1 MTLTGITDGDGSVV
15 TEPPDEEEET
25 SSSGG
30 STTTF
35 DSGTQTLGTTSI
47 GTSDGDE
54 EEAEAIDVPS
64 SPSDPSDSS
73 PAGGAGAEETTE
85 RFAGLDDETLDD
97 ATTDEIVDVGN
108 AASDAYTAH
117 DRGNE
122 DATEAAQEDLQ
133 EAVNAATGEEPNN
146 SGTADSVGAKKAAA
160 ALLVGA
166 AVVRGS

>member
-1 MTLTGITDGDGSVV
+1 MALTGITDGDGSVA

-25 SSSGG
+25 SDSGG

-35 DSGTQTLGTTSI
+35 DSDTQTLGTTSL
-47 GTSDGDE
+47 GTSTGDQDE
-54 EEAEAIDVPS
+54 EDTIEVTS
-64 SPSDPSDSS
+64 SDSDPSNSS
-73 PAGGAGAEETTE
+73 PAGGAGAEEATE

-97 ATTDEIVDVGN
+97 SSTEEIVDVGN

-122 DATEAAQEDLQ
+122 DATQEAQDDLQ

-160 ALLVGA
+160 AILAGA

>member
-1 MTLTGITDGDGSVV
+1 V
-15 TEPPDEEEET
+15 T
-25 SSSGG
+25 SS
-30 STTTF
+30 
-35 DSGTQTLGTTSI
+35 D
-47 GTSDGDE
+47 
-54 EEAEAIDVPS
+54 
-64 SPSDPSDSS
+64 SDPSDSS

-97 ATTDEIVDVGN
+97 SSTEEIVDVGN

-122 DATEAAQEDLQ
+122 DATQEAQDDLQ
-133 EAVNAATGEEPNN
+133 EAVNDATGEEKPDNA
-146 SGTADSVGAKKAAA
+146 GTSDSVGAKKAAA